1 MFNCFMRGR
10 GSVEDD
16 LEICYREFLKI
27 LSELEESFR
36 VWFSYIIENPVI
48 KSTATFLDIRSYS
61 SVNIQE
67 LLQAASVL
75 VKAFRLLLE
84 ANGFNLAA
92 MPTKIG
98 LLHTHVVWF
107 LSNCFP
113 NKCWQRFF
121 EMKETLGIK
130 NVLHLAEISIVILLS
145 NAKAEH
151 AYSFLWRVYSREQPK
166 LKNSTLEDI
175 LQAEVIAIF
184 QTRNMKKLSSYLWQ
198 RNKMVLSKNVWSSQ
212 QHMSIH

>member
-10 GSVEDD
+10 GSVEDA

-27 LSELEESFR
+27 LSKLEESFR

-184 QTRNMKKLSSYLWQ
+184 QTRNMKKLSSYL
-198 RNKMVLSKNVWSSQ
+198 
-212 QHMSIH
+212 